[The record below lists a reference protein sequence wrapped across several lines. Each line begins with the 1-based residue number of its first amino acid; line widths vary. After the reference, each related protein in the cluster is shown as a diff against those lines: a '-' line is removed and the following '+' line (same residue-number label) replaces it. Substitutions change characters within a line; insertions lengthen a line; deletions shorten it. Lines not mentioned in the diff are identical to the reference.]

1 MLKRIKNLLEH
12 NAYVIALFLTL
23 LIAYLSLSNP
33 IQIKIP
39 LKITFLD
46 KIFHATAYFGLTM
59 SWLFALRNISKYKLV
74 GIILFFYGI
83 LLEFLQGTYTNNR
96 EKDIYD
102 IVANSIGI
110 LIAMLIFNTFY
121 KYFVKIF
128 DK

>member
-1 MLKRIKNLLEH
+1 MLKRIKNLLER